1 MRSFCGQEGS
11 ASIKMG
17 EKLLPQ
23 GVCTVL
29 DQKEPRWRNCEE
41 IAMNYEEHT
50 ELASP
55 NADLRY
61 GTAKT
66 YWC

>member
-1 MRSFCGQEGS
+1 
-11 ASIKMG
+11 MG

-23 GVCTVL
+23 GVCTAL

-41 IAMNYEEHT
+41 IAMNYEEHR
-50 ELASP
+50 ELASF

-61 GTAKT
+61 GTART